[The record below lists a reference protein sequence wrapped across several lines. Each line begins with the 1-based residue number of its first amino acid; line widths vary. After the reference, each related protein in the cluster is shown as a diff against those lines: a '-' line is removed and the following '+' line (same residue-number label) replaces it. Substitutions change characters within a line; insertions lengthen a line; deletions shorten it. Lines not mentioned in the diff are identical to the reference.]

1 MRAAVHGRRLS
12 RDAQS
17 ATRRLCR
24 RGGTR
29 PDAPQSPSG
38 RRRLPHGRR
47 RGAAPTSRPT
57 NPLRAATEVRHG
69 RHSGAVRCGG
79 ADEEAEVRAAE
90 LAEVQVVEIEQAEDV
105 EDVEVE
111 EEAAVEEGVVARKK
125 LKEAKE

>member
-1 MRAAVHGRRLS
+1 M
-12 RDAQS
+12 
-17 ATRRLCR
+17 
-24 RGGTR
+24 
-29 PDAPQSPSG
+29 
-38 RRRLPHGRR
+38 PHGRR

-79 ADEEAEVRAAE
+79 ADEEAEVGAAE

-111 EEAAVEEGVVARKK
+111 EEAAVEGVVVRAKF
-125 LKEAKE
+125 KEAEE